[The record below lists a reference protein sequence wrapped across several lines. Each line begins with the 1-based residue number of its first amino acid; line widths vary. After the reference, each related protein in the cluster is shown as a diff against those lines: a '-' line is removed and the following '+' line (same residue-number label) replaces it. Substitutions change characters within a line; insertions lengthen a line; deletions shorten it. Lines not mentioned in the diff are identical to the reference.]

1 MVVLYHHPGVA
12 QGSEVD
18 CVEACTRSQGERLA
32 WLRQRAGLTLD
43 GAAERS
49 GISKSEL
56 SRLENGTR
64 RLTYRHIKSL
74 VGCYNVDIV
83 TLQRILDFDPKEVA
97 MIVPGSRVAAD
108 AAGAE
113 TRDYRCYFAHTLEGV
128 GLSAEETATVVLSQ
142 QLELSGLGYGV
153 LISSAASPLPLGL
166 ESLAVVDPTKIVRL
180 GDTVVNTWSWSPL
193 FVTLARSETGELLGR
208 HPDGDIGFPPDTQ
221 LSSLHKVIAF
231 LTSAHLYDIV

>member
-1 MVVLYHHPGVA
+1 MVVLYHPPGVA
-12 QGSEVD
+12 QGPDVD

-74 VGCYNVDIV
+74 VGCYNVDIL
-83 TLQRILDFDPKEVA
+83 TLQKILDFDPTEVA
-97 MIVPGSRVAAD
+97 MIVPGSQVAAE
-108 AAGAE
+108 AAAPE

-128 GLSAEETATVVLSQ
+128 GLSAEETATVVLTQ
-142 QLELSGLGYGV
+142 QLELSAMGYGV
-153 LISSAASPLPLGL
+153 LLTSAASPLPLGL
-166 ESLAVVDPTKIVRL
+166 EALAVVDPTKPVRL
-180 GDTVVNTWSWSPL
+180 GDTVVNTWSWTPL
-193 FVTLARSETGELLGR
+193 FVTITRNDGGDLVGR
-208 HPDGDIGFPPDTQ
+208 HSDGDICFPAVTQ

-231 LTSAHLYDIV
+231 LTSAHLYDII